1 MAPTKKPAAAPR
13 KKKANGY
20 QMPVKIPN
28 GEILT
33 DVAKKQ
39 WKIGQSIGI
48 GGFGE
53 IYLAAAVDKTSAD
66 YKYVVKIVSIR
77 LKGRSC
83 WNEAKFNFCNLLFVL
98 GAAQ

>member
-1 MAPTKKPAAAPR
+1 MAPTKKPASKAVGAVPR

-33 DVAKKQ
+33 DVCKKQ
-39 WKIGQSIGI
+39 WKIGKSIGV

-53 IYLAAAVDKTSAD
+53 IYLAATIDKTAPAD
-66 YKYVVKIVSIR
+66 YKYVVKIVS
-77 LKGRSC
+77 G
-83 WNEAKFNFCNLLFVL
+83 CN
-98 GAAQ
+98 

>member
-1 MAPTKKPAAAPR
+1 MAPTKKPASKAVASAAPR

-33 DVAKKQ
+33 DVCKKQ
-39 WKIGQSIGI
+39 WIIGKSIGV

-53 IYLAAAVDKTSAD
+53 IYLAASVDKAAAD
-66 YKYVVKIVSIR
+66 YKYVVKIVSTIIVIVTNR
-77 LKGRSC
+77 LY
-83 WNEAKFNFCNLLFVL
+83 FTINL
-98 GAAQ
+98 